1 MSSDD
6 PSAKASRT
14 PSAPAYAAA
23 GVDLD
28 HDEGFID
35 EVKEIA
41 RGTFRP
47 EVLSSIGGFAGLFK
61 APDRYA
67 DPIFVAATDG
77 VGTKLRLAAKIGR
90 YDTIGIDC
98 VAMVVNDLVVQGAEP
113 VIFLDYIAMGRL
125 DTKIAAD
132 ALRGL
137 AEGCKRAG
145 CALLGG
151 ETATMPGMYG
161 EGDLELVGFSVG
173 VVDRDKV
180 IDGSTIREGDAMIG
194 LASSGFHSNGY
205 SLVRRVLDDGLA
217 AGKFELFGELEGTN
231 QTLASALLAPTR
243 IYVKPVLNVIR
254 DFTVNGIVHITGGGF
269 DGNVHRILPKGVR
282 ARIDPTA
289 WPRPGVFGWIQRHG
303 EIPEAEM
310 LRVFNCGIGMVLAVP
325 RDQAE
330 DVAERLRAQGERA
343 YRIGTVERRKEGEP
357 PLLLDPG
364 FAADAGGAAGPGE
377 G

>member
-180 IDGSTIREGDAMIG
+180 IDGSTVREGDALVGI
-194 LASSGFHSNGY
+194 ASSGFHSNGY
-205 SLVRRVLDDGLA
+205 SLVRRVLDEGLA